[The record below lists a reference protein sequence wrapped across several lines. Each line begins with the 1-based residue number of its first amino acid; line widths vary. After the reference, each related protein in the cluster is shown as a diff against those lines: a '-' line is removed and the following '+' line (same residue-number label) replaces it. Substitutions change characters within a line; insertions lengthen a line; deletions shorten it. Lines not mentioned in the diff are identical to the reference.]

1 MKMNRR
7 GYMKNEMEGKKNII
21 FIIAIAFCIILSAN
35 IYNSVKSYKYRRLCD
50 QYRAELITAT
60 NENRELTDRIG
71 RVAEI
76 TESIGEIC
84 NRNVTDAREI
94 IELTEELR
102 AEIKELEDCCGGF
115 DYNKYYEYY
124 DSYYHD
130 EGLME

>member
-21 FIIAIAFCIILSAN
+21 FIIVIAFCIILSAN
-35 IYNSVKSYKYRRLCD
+35 IYSSIKSYKYRRLCD
-50 QYRAELITAT
+50 QYREQLYTAT
-60 NENRELTDRIG
+60 ETNRELTDRIG
-71 RVAEI
+71 KITEI

-94 IELTEELR
+94 IEITEELR

-124 DSYYHD
+124 DSYYRD